1 MAISKIRTAEELKN
15 SDLNYFIAFDIAPT
29 ETNTKKITDALIA
42 KRNTFA
48 RNVNPITARLSGF
61 YGKGRARG
69 FCFDTGQSA

>member
-48 RNVNPITARLSGF
+48 LQRQSDYREI
-61 YGKGRARG
+61 KRA
-69 FCFDTGQSA
+69 